1 MPAAC
6 PPAAVVLGWLDA
18 FSQPNASAIALMI
31 GLGLLAVSLLLLT
44 FTRWGQ
50 AKPLS
55 KCLALS
61 VFAHILLMAYAYGI
75 NLFTDD
81 VPAQR
86 EEVIQLTVVDT
97 EEQPKTPREQ
107 PEPWNNFATEPPVA
121 PEPGA
126 PSRLDVEPAPTAHRD
141 ADTAAVPLVLPEL
154 VEPSLREEFTAPLP
168 EAPSAEPDESRPPR
182 IAAAPVIESP
192 PVEPAV
198 DPIPPTPPNSEPERL
213 PMTAAEAAPIQS
225 VASSSVTDQV
235 PTEEDLQRLVDLPD
249 PTPVA
254 DAVPGPVDD
263 PQRARNTIPQAER
276 PAHPTRSAPAPAMQ
290 HISDQ
295 GDRQT
300 TPTDVAT
307 QWELVSIR
315 RSGDG
320 RAMPLS
326 LRGRMIHDRLAL
338 AASNGGSVRTEQAV
352 DAALHWLATHQ
363 LASGGWDCDL
373 YGGGQ
378 ETRVLGHDRKGA
390 GIDADMAVTGLAL
403 LAFLGAGHT
412 HLDGDH
418 RVTVQRGL
426 EFLLRQQGV
435 DGNMAAG
442 ARLFAKMYC
451 HGMATLALGEAFA
464 MTGDARLQPYFSKA
478 IGYTIR
484 AQHGPGGGWRYQPG
498 DEGDTSQFGWQV
510 MALRSAEL
518 GGYATPRE
526 TRSGMLRFLN
536 SVATG
541 PNRGLASYRPNSGPT
556 RTMTAEA
563 LACRLFLQADSDR
576 AAVDEAIRFLMQEL
590 PTNGPMNLYYWY
602 YATLALFQTGG
613 DAWTTWNTALQDR
626 LLAAQ
631 ETTGELAGSWPTA
644 TIWGGYGGRVYT
656 TSMGALCLEV
666 YYRHL
671 PVYGRRDEVA
681 ER

>member
-1 MPAAC
+1 MRAAC
-6 PPAAVVLGWLDA
+6 PPTVVLLGWLDA
-18 FSQPNASAIALMI
+18 FSQPNASAIALLI
-31 GLGLLAVSLLLLT
+31 GLGLLALSLLVLV

-81 VPAQR
+81 VPVAR
-86 EEVIQLTVVDT
+86 EEVVRLTVVDT
-97 EEQPKTPREQ
+97 EEQPKTQSAQ

-126 PSRLDVEPAPTAHRD
+126 PSRLDVEPAPTVDRETDRASI
-141 ADTAAVPLVLPEL
+141 PLIVPEL
-154 VEPSLREEFTAPLP
+154 VEPTPHEEPNVPLP
-168 EAPSAEPDESRPPR
+168 EAPPTAPDQTQQPR
-182 IAAAPVIESP
+182 IAAAPEIESP
-192 PVEPAV
+192 PVEPIV
-198 DPIPPTPPNSEPERL
+198 EPEPPAPPDSEPERL
-213 PMTAAEAAPIQS
+213 PMTAMEAAPIHS
-225 VASSSVTDQV
+225 VVTSSITDQGQ
-235 PTEEDLQRLVDLPD
+235 TEEDLQRLVDLPE
-249 PTPVA
+249 PSNA
-254 DAVPGPVDD
+254 AEAAPGPMDD
-263 PQRARNTIPQAER
+263 PQRARNSIAPIEQ
-276 PAHPTRSAPAPAMQ
+276 PTSPLRTSPAPAVQ
-290 HISDQ
+290 NITDG
-295 GDRQT
+295 GDAQT
-300 TPTDVAT
+300 VPVDVAT

-320 RAMPLS
+320 REMPLS
-326 LRGRMIHDRLAL
+326 LRGRMIDDRLSL

-352 DAALHWLATHQ
+352 DAALQWLASHQ
-363 LASGGWDCDL
+363 HATGGWDCDR

-418 RVTVQRGL
+418 RATVQRGL
-426 EFLLRQQGV
+426 EFLLRQQGT

-451 HGMATLALGEAFA
+451 HGMATLALGEAYA
-464 MTGDARLQPYFSKA
+464 MTGDVRLQPYFSKA

-484 AQHGPGGGWRYQPG
+484 AQHVPGGGWRYQPG

-510 MALRSAEL
+510 MALRSAEV
-518 GGYATPRE
+518 GGHATPRD
-526 TRSGMLRFLN
+526 TRAGMIRFLN
-536 SVATG
+536 SVSTG

-563 LACRLFLQADSDR
+563 LACRLFLQVDSDQ
-576 AAVDEAIRFLMQEL
+576 AAVDEAIRFVMEEL

-613 DAWTTWNTALQDR
+613 DSWTTWNTALQQR

-631 ETTGELAGSWPTA
+631 GTSGESAGSWPTA

-656 TSMGALCLEV
+656 TAMGALCLEV

-671 PVYGRRDEVA
+671 PVYGRRNEVA